1 MKVLRV
7 HNYYQQ
13 PGGEEQCFAA
23 EIALLEANGHQ
34 VVRYTAHNDAID
46 AMGRIEVAA
55 RTLWNQHSYREL
67 RALIRRERP
76 AIAHF
81 DNTFPLISPAAYYA
95 ARHEGIPV
103 VQSLHNFRLFCAD
116 ASFFRDGRVCEDCLG
131 KALPWPALQHRCYR
145 NSVLAT
151 GVVAALQVS
160 HRAIGTW
167 QRQVNRFVAL
177 TEFGRRKFIAG
188 GIPAEKIVVKPNFL
202 ATDPGIGAGD
212 GGYALFVGR
221 LSPEK
226 GIETLLTAWER
237 VGSHLPLKIVG
248 DGPLRGTVQAAAERL
263 PQVAWLGRRNSAEVL
278 ELMRHAAM
286 LVFPSRWY
294 EGFPRVIV
302 EAYAVGLPVVA
313 SNLGSMSELI
323 VHGQTGLHAR
333 PGDPADLAAQVIR
346 IATNAQ
352 ERDAMRQG
360 ARAAFESA
368 YTAER
373 NYAQLMAIY
382 HACLATTN
390 E

>member
-103 VQSLHNFRLFCAD
+103 VQTLQNFRLFCAD
-116 ASFFRDGRVCEDCLG
+116 AYFFRDGRVCEDCLG

-263 PQVAWLGRRNSAEVL
+263 PQVAWLGWRNFAEVL

>member
-13 PGGEEQCFAA
+13 PGGEDQSFAA
-23 EIALLEANGHQ
+23 EIALLEANGHR

-81 DNTFPLISPAAYYA
+81 ENTFPLISPAAYYA

-103 VQSLHNFRLFCAD
+103 VQSLRNFRLFCAD
-116 ASFFRDGRVCEDCLG
+116 AYFFRDGRVCEDCLG

-167 QRQVNRFVAL
+167 KRQVNRFVAL

-188 GIPAEKIVVKPNFL
+188 GIPAEKIVVKPNFV

-237 VGSHLPLKIVG
+237 AGSHLPLKIVG

-263 PQVAWLGRRNSAEVL
+263 PQIAWLGQRNSAEVL

-313 SNLGSMSELI
+313 SNLGSMSDLI

-382 HACLATTN
+382 HACLAATN

>member
-13 PGGEEQCFAA
+13 PGGEDQCFAA

-46 AMGRIEVAA
+46 AMDRIEVAA

-116 ASFFRDGRVCEDCLG
+116 AYFFRDGRVCEDCLG

-188 GIPAEKIVVKPNFL
+188 GIPAEKIVVKPNFV

-237 VGSHLPLKIVG
+237 AGSHLPLKIVG

-263 PQVAWLGRRNSAEVL
+263 PQIAWLGQRNSAEVL

-294 EGFPRVIV
+294 ETFGRVII

-313 SNLGSMSELI
+313 SNLGSMSDLI

-382 HACLATTN
+382 HACLAATN

>member
-1 MKVLRV
+1 
-7 HNYYQQ
+7 
-13 PGGEEQCFAA
+13 
-23 EIALLEANGHQ
+23 
-34 VVRYTAHNDAID
+34 
-46 AMGRIEVAA
+46 
-55 RTLWNQHSYREL
+55 
-67 RALIRRERP
+67 
-76 AIAHF
+76 
-81 DNTFPLISPAAYYA
+81 
-95 ARHEGIPV
+95 
-103 VQSLHNFRLFCAD
+103 
-116 ASFFRDGRVCEDCLG
+116 
-131 KALPWPALQHRCYR
+131 
-145 NSVLAT
+145 
-151 GVVAALQVS
+151 
-160 HRAIGTW
+160 
-167 QRQVNRFVAL
+167 VNRFVAL

-188 GIPAEKIVVKPNFL
+188 GIPAEKIVVKPNFV

-263 PQVAWLGRRNSAEVL
+263 PQVAWLGRRNFAEVL

>member
-13 PGGEEQCFAA
+13 PGGEDQCFAA
-23 EIALLEANGHQ
+23 EIALLEANGHR

-263 PQVAWLGRRNSAEVL
+263 PQIAWLGRRNSAEVL

-286 LVFPSRWY
+286 LVFPSRCY
-294 EGFPRVIV
+294 ETFGRVII